1 MGSEMCIRDRGCF
14 LRFGLCS
21 TANFPESVLSSPFQ
35 QPSPRQNALALQIQ
49 QARTSGDQALLAGLI
64 SQWVHRYGFEGA
76 AELDLSLP
84 EPSASNQG
92 FSSAPMPVME
102 EEIAPEDDVL
112 VENEAVVE
120 DEVVVEDEEQIAA
133 EDDLLIESEVMENGV
148 VAEEETIVEQDE
160 IAAEETP
167 LQRSFPTVPVPAPP
181 ISTPRSLRRWLPRRE
196 DDAFPKAS

>member
-1 MGSEMCIRDRGCF
+1 M
-14 LRFGLCS
+14 
-21 TANFPESVLSSPFQ
+21 LSSPLQ

-49 QARTSGDQALLAGLI
+49 EARTSGDQALLAGLI

-84 EPSASNQG
+84 EPSASKHE
-92 FSSAPMPVME
+92 FSSAPMPVAE

-112 VENEAVVE
+112 VENEVVAEDEMVVE
-120 DEVVVEDEEQIAA
+120 EEEQIAA
-133 EDDLLIESEVMENGV
+133 EDDVLIESEVMQNGV
-148 VAEEETIVEQDE
+148 VAAEETIVEQDE
-160 IAAEETP
+160 SAAEETP
-167 LQRSFPTVPVPAPP
+167 PQHSFPAAPVPAPP

>member
-1 MGSEMCIRDRGCF
+1 M
-14 LRFGLCS
+14 
-21 TANFPESVLSSPFQ
+21 LSSPFQ

-49 QARTSGDQALLAGLI
+49 EARTSGDQALLAGLI

-84 EPSASNQG
+84 EPSASKHE
-92 FSSAPMPVME
+92 FSSAPMPVAE

-112 VENEAVVE
+112 VENEVVGHDEVGAEDEMVVE
-120 DEVVVEDEEQIAA
+120 EEEQIAA
-133 EDDLLIESEVMENGV
+133 EDDVLIESEVMQNGV
-148 VAEEETIVEQDE
+148 VAEEETIFEEDE
-160 IAAEETP
+160 SAAEETP
-167 LQRSFPTVPVPAPP
+167 LQRSFPAAPVPAPP

>member
-1 MGSEMCIRDRGCF
+1 M
-14 LRFGLCS
+14 
-21 TANFPESVLSSPFQ
+21 LSSPFQ

-49 QARTSGDQALLAGLI
+49 EARTSGDEALLAGLI
-64 SQWVHRYGFEGA
+64 SQWVHRYGFDGA
-76 AELDLSLP
+76 ADLDLSLP
-84 EPSASNQG
+84 ETSASKHG
-92 FSSAPMPVME
+92 FSSAPMMPVME

-112 VENEAVVE
+112 VENEVVVQ
-120 DEVVVEDEEQIAA
+120 DEVVAEDEMVVEEEVQIAA

-167 LQRSFPTVPVPAPP
+167 LQRSFPAVPVPAPP

>member
-1 MGSEMCIRDRGCF
+1 M
-14 LRFGLCS
+14 
-21 TANFPESVLSSPFQ
+21 LSSPFQ

-84 EPSASNQG
+84 EPSASNHW
-92 FSSAPMPVME
+92 FSAAPMPVME

-120 DEVVVEDEEQIAA
+120 DEVVAEDEMVVEDEEQIAA

-148 VAEEETIVEQDE
+148 AAEEETIVEKDE
-160 IAAEETP
+160 IAAEEMP